1 MDNQVRLLVV
11 DDEPKICHL
20 IEELLKLEGY
30 RVDVSFSGMEAL
42 QMIKKNEYQMLL
54 TDLKMP
60 GIDGL
65 ELIKKA
71 KKECP
76 EIRTIMVTGYATVS
90 NAVESLRH
98 GIDDY
103 ITKPFNIFELQKAVK
118 ETLYTRQVAMENAQ
132 LLKDLKKANRE
143 LNIHKQGLTEKVH
156 IAGEQLTTANKELV
170 QRVNELAT
178 VNEISKAITSILDM
192 DELLSLCLKEINEKL
207 EVKHSSIMCLMK
219 Y

>member
-76 EIRTIMVTGYATVS
+76 EIRAIMVTG
-90 NAVESLRH
+90 NASVDIAIRSLRH
-98 GIDDY
+98 KIDGY
-103 ITKPFNIFELQKAVK
+103 IRKPFNISKLRKVVRQ
-118 ETLYTRQVAMENAQ
+118 TLCT
-132 LLKDLKKANRE
+132 
-143 LNIHKQGLTEKVH
+143 HKIVLRKV
-156 IAGEQLTTANKELV
+156 
-170 QRVNELAT
+170 
-178 VNEISKAITSILDM
+178 
-192 DELLSLCLKEINEKL
+192 
-207 EVKHSSIMCLMK
+207 
-219 Y
+219 